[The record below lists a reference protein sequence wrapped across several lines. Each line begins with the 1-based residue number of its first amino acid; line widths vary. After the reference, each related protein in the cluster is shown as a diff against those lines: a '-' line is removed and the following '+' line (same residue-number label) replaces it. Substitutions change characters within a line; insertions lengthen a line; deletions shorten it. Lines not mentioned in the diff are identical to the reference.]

1 MTPKIAVI
9 GVGRWGQN
17 HVRVCKDLQRKG
29 VCGEI
34 IICDSDK
41 AAAQYVARLNG
52 IERWYT
58 DIDEMLEREA
68 LDGAILAVPTR
79 LHADLALKLLP
90 RCSVMVEKPIS
101 ETLVQAEMMLESA
114 EKNGRILAVGHV
126 ERFNPGV
133 AALKKVADD
142 LQRKEGIA
150 YLGVQRI
157 GPGPAGA
164 RTDYLGVAHDLLIHD
179 VDVGMFLLGA
189 LPKEVEALGVN
200 GATAGRETEI
210 AALMTFDNDAQTL
223 ASFRASWR
231 SGPTLKKR
239 ILQLQGYSTFVT
251 LDYILQSLTME
262 RGVVDHAP
270 AKGFVDI
277 LTTYRARDITERL
290 LITGQESEPLMLEDR
305 NFLECLATGKKPFVD
320 GVAGY
325 RALRCVLAALDSMR
339 SKGSVAIQW

>member
-1 MTPKIAVI
+1 MTPKIAVV

-34 IICDSDK
+34 IVCDSDR
-41 AAAQYVARLNG
+41 ATALHVAGLNE
-52 IERWYT
+52 IERWYA
-58 DIDEMLEREA
+58 DIDEMLEHEA
-68 LDGAILAVPTR
+68 IDGAILAVPTN

-90 RCSVMVEKPIS
+90 RCSVLVEKPIS
-101 ETLVQAEMMLESA
+101 ETLVQAEMMIECA
-114 EKNGRILAVGHV
+114 EKNGRLLAVGHV

-142 LQRKEGIA
+142 LQKKEGIV
-150 YLGVQRI
+150 YLEVQRI

-179 VDVGMFLLGA
+179 VDVGIFLLDA
-189 LPKEVEALGVN
+189 LPREVEALGVTS
-200 GATAGRETEI
+200 ATAGRETEI
-210 AALMTFDNDAQTL
+210 AALMTFDNEAQTL

-239 ILQLQGYSTFVT
+239 ILHLQSYSTFVT

-290 LITGQESEPLMLEDR
+290 LITSEESEPLMLEDR

-320 GVAGY
+320 GMAGY
-325 RALRCVLAALDSMR
+325 RALKCVLAALDSMR
-339 SKGSVAIQW
+339 NKGSVSIRW

>member
-1 MTPKIAVI
+1 MTPKIAVV

-29 VCGEI
+29 ACGEI
-34 IICDSDK
+34 TVCDSDR
-41 AAAQYVARLNG
+41 ATALHVAGLNE

-58 DIDEMLEREA
+58 DIDEMLEHEA
-68 LDGAILAVPTR
+68 IDGAILAVPTN

-90 RCSVMVEKPIS
+90 RCSVLVEKPIS
-101 ETLVQAEMMLESA
+101 ETLVQAEMMIECA
-114 EKNGRILAVGHV
+114 EKNGRLLAVGHV

-142 LQRKEGIA
+142 LQRKESIV
-150 YLGVQRI
+150 YLEVQRI

-179 VDVGMFLLGA
+179 VDVGMFLLDA
-189 LPKEVEALGVN
+189 LPREVEALGVTS
-200 GATAGRETEI
+200 ATAGRETEI
-210 AALMTFDNDAQTL
+210 AALMTFDNEAQTL

-239 ILQLQGYSTFVT
+239 ILHLQSYSTFVT

-262 RGVVDHAP
+262 RGIVDHAP

-290 LITGQESEPLMLEDR
+290 LITSEESEPLMLEDR

-320 GVAGY
+320 GMAGY
-325 RALRCVLAALDSMR
+325 RALKCVLAALDSMR
-339 SKGSVAIQW
+339 NKGSVSIRW